1 MSTPNPTQLAKRY
14 FEEASQ
20 AVEACKGTPR
30 VLGLIASTDKPSMAY
45 ANATKQ
51 RFLDV
56 GMEYTLEQ
64 VSRLDL
70 EARILEANEDLSLI
84 HISEPTRRRGISYAV
99 F

>member
-14 FEEASQ
+14 FEEASH

-56 GMEYTLEQ
+56 GMEYTLE
-64 VSRLDL
+64 
-70 EARILEANEDLSLI
+70 
-84 HISEPTRRRGISYAV
+84 
-99 F
+99 

>member
-51 RFLDV
+51 RFLNV

-70 EARILEANEDLSLI
+70 EAYSRSQ
-84 HISEPTRRRGISYAV
+84 RGHPHSRNIYLLPRVRQSAG
-99 F
+99 